1 MKKFIAFLL
10 LLIVI
15 GAAGAWLWSG
25 RQPPPAI
32 DITKPGAAMGQGGA
46 IEFTVDAPAIHLSS
60 LEVIFEQGGKQTPL
74 FALGKPGAAALAQE
88 GPNRI
93 RVTVPATRK
102 EIPDLKSGDAKIVVH
117 ASRGVL
123 RNLRTLSASAT
134 HDVRV
139 QLEPP
144 RVSVLST
151 HHYINLGGT
160 EFVVLRVT
168 PADAAGGVR
177 VGDRTYPAFPGSS
190 VGIADPTVR
199 VALFAL
205 LYDQDL
211 TTPIGVFAS
220 DAAGNQAT
228 APLDYKPFPKVFR
241 RSRIEV
247 PDAFLQRV
255 VPSILQNS
263 PDFAPEV
270 PDQNDLVAA
279 FLKINGE
286 LRKKNAEQIASYAKQ
301 TVPQMLWRG
310 PFQQL
315 GNSQVEAAF
324 ADHRTYFYKGKEIDQ
339 QVHLGFDLAVTSGV
353 AVIAAN
359 NGKVVHAAWLG
370 IYGNCVIID
379 HGLGVQSLYAHLSSI
394 EVKVGDTVSK
404 GQTIGRSGMTGL
416 AGGDHLHFTM
426 LVNGQAV
433 NAVEWWDQ
441 KWMEDRVLRKVRE
454 AGGQLP

>member
-1 MKKFIAFLL
+1 MKKFVAFLL
-10 LLIVI
+10 LLIAI

-32 DITKPGAAMGQGGA
+32 AITKPGGAMGQGGV
-46 IEFTVDAPAIHLSS
+46 IEFTVDAPAIHLLS
-60 LEVIFEQGGKQTPL
+60 LDVTFEQGGKQTPL
-74 FALGKPGAAALAQE
+74 FALGRPGAATLVQE

-123 RNLRTLSASAT
+123 RNLRTLSASAS
-134 HDVRV
+134 HDLRV

-177 VGDRTYPAFPGSS
+177 VGDSDVSGVSRKRRRHIGPDGPSGPVCAPLRSGSHH
-190 VGIADPTVR
+190 ADWRVR
-199 VALFAL
+199 VGRRGQHG
-205 LYDQDL
+205 D
-211 TTPIGVFAS
+211 G
-220 DAAGNQAT
+220 AARLQAVPQSVPPQPHRG
-228 APLDYKPFPKVFR
+228 AR
-241 RSRIEV
+241 RVSPARRAVDPAE
-247 PDAFLQRV
+247 L
-255 VPSILQNS
+255 

-286 LRKKNAEQIASYAKQ
+286 LRRKNADLIASFARQ
-301 TVPQMLWRG
+301 TAPQMLWRG

-379 HGLGVQSLYAHLSSI
+379 HGLGAQSLYAHLSSI
-394 EVKVGDTVSK
+394 EVKVGDTVTK

-441 KWMEDRVLRKVRE
+441 KWMEDRVLRKIRE
-454 AGGQLP
+454 AGGQVP